1 MKSIKDLSIHDRPRE
16 KLKKKGVKAL
26 SDFELLEVII
36 GSGVPGADVGSIA
49 KEILKKFKNNFD
61 SLSLSDLELIKGIN
75 LAKAS
80 QIMAAVEIAKRYL
93 TKDNVKILKSADV
106 LPFVQ
111 EYRNK
116 KQEYFICL
124 SLNGANNVMQ
134 NRVISVGILTK
145 SLIHPREVFADAIT
159 DRAAGVIFVHNHPS
173 GDIEPSEDDL
183 EITRRLVE
191 AGKILGIMVLDHI
204 IITQKSY
211 FSFKDNNLL

>member
-1 MKSIKDLSIHDRPRE
+1 MKSIKNLSIYDRPRE
-16 KLKKKGVKAL
+16 KLKKKGAKAL

-49 KEILKKFKNNFD
+49 KEVLKKFKNNFD
-61 SLSLSDLELIKGIN
+61 GLSLSDLELIKGVN

-80 QIMAAVEIAKRYL
+80 QIMASVEIAKRYL
-93 TKDNVKILKSADV
+93 IKDNIKIAKSTDV

-124 SLNGANNVMQ
+124 SLDGANNVMQ
-134 NRVISVGILTK
+134 NRVISIGILTE
-145 SLIHPREVFADAIT
+145 SLVHPREVFADAIT
-159 DRAAGVIFVHNHPS
+159 DRAAGVIFIHNHPS
-173 GDIEPSEDDL
+173 GNIEPSEDDL

-191 AGKILGIMVLDHI
+191 SGKILGIMVLDHI
-204 IITQKSY
+204 IITPKSY
-211 FSFKDNNLL
+211 FSFKDNNLI